1 MVIMV
6 YRYQVPTEKHRQYL
20 KATAE
25 KIKPFWESHGCKS
38 YDVWQA
44 AENGTSF
51 MKTMFFEDTDS
62 MQKTMALSKGEG
74 KPFVD
79 LFYSFANDISRQA
92 YIQKT

>member
-1 MVIMV
+1 MV
-6 YRYQVPTEKHRQYL
+6 YRYQVPMEKHRQYL
-20 KATAE
+20 KATTE

-51 MKTMFFEDTDS
+51 MKTMFFEDADT
-62 MQKTMALSKGEG
+62 MQKSKALSTSEG

-79 LFYSFANDISRQA
+79 LFNSFANDISRQA
-92 YIQKT
+92 YIKKS

>member
-1 MVIMV
+1 MVVMV
-6 YRYQVPTEKHRQYL
+6 YRYQVPTEKHQQYI

-25 KIKPFWESHGCKS
+25 KIKPFWESHGCQS

-44 AENGTSF
+44 AENGMSF
-51 MKTMFFEDTDS
+51 IKTMFFKDTDS
-62 MQKTMALSKGEG
+62 MQKSMALSKGEG

-92 YIQKT
+92 YIKKT